1 MTDERERIRFVVERD
16 GNDAA
21 RQWVERTLKI
31 YRSAID
37 SADSHA
43 STAQYRSLFEDAI
56 RTFEQWLS
64 GQGHGDDADR

>member
-16 GNDAA
+16 GDDAA

-31 YRSAID
+31 YRSAIE

-56 RTFEQWLS
+56 QTFEQWLS
-64 GQGHGDDADR
+64 GEGEGGGATR

>member
-1 MTDERERIRFVVERD
+1 MTDERDRISFVVERD
-16 GNDAA
+16 GDDAA
-21 RQWVERTLKI
+21 RQWVERTVKI

-56 RTFEQWLS
+56 GTFERWLS
-64 GQGHGDDADR
+64 EQGQHGGG